1 MNEIKATE
9 LNLCSKAEDILLQI
23 ESNTML
29 GNLRKI
35 AKEIKKDHELSME
48 LWSTAAFLPRQLAIL
63 IMDKNNLTEDDIN
76 SLTEDMQTHDYN
88 ERTNLMDWLFANQLT
103 KDKKKIALIESWQN
117 SPFALQRRTYW
128 YYQGRLRWTG
138 KTPPDDTSDLITAI
152 EANIAQEEP
161 EVQWAMN
168 FTAGWIGVYDE
179 QYRERCIKIGEKTGL
194 YKDEKVSKGCTP
206 NYLPEFI
213 TIESNKRQNN

>member
-1 MNEIKATE
+1 MASEVIETYTKDSILAEINDQT
-9 LNLCSKAEDILLQI
+9 LLG
-23 ESNTML
+23 E
-29 GNLRKI
+29 LRKI
-35 AKEIKKDHELSME
+35 AKEIKKDHDLAME
-48 LWSTAAFLPRQLAIL
+48 LWDSQNFKARLLAIL
-63 IMDKNNLTEDDIN
+63 IMDKNQLTAETLDEMVESIAIHSYDEKN
-76 SLTEDMQTHDYN
+76 
-88 ERTNLMDWLFANQLT
+88 NLMDWLFANQLT

-206 NYLPEFI
+206 NYLFMA
-213 TIESNKRQNN
+213 R

>member
-1 MNEIKATE
+1 
-9 LNLCSKAEDILLQI
+9 
-23 ESNTML
+23 
-29 GNLRKI
+29 
-35 AKEIKKDHELSME
+35 
-48 LWSTAAFLPRQLAIL
+48 
-63 IMDKNNLTEDDIN
+63 
-76 SLTEDMQTHDYN
+76 
-88 ERTNLMDWLFANQLT
+88 MDWLFANQLT
-103 KDKKKIALIESWQN
+103 KDKKKITLIESWQN

-206 NYLPEFI
+206 NYLSEFI